1 MNNNSDFSK
10 ENENTVPVESIQS
23 NEDSFSAGTGKPESN
38 FNIQIENDL
47 ENNFE
52 YEHDEDAEMESE
64 QPKKLR
70 DRIKKMIPSLSGES
84 YRFAVIAF
92 TVFVAF
98 LAAIRVFAI
107 EQSVEFPGFSG
118 DGNSYKLENTIY
130 TTSFLILYVIGC
142 VAAFVISAFSHKVS
156 FGTSKRSNPFIF
168 ISSLA
173 GFCMVGCAGFFVY
186 RLTLIDVPAS
196 KMTYWVI
203 ILMLLTGAYF
213 AMDAVGFITEKTR
226 PWFSTVTVVF
236 GIVRLIS
243 EFLKLHESQYLSS
256 NEYHLV
262 SLTAVLLFFCN
273 NARFHIYG
281 KAGIWYRFFGLFSV
295 LTLLAYALPEIYI
308 SLFEPYYVDSVF
320 VFCLVDA
327 VLAFYIIAK
336 LLSVRNFKSETEAEA
351 EIAEKE

>member
-1 MNNNSDFSK
+1 MNNNSKNNSNLTEKAEEK
-10 ENENTVPVESIQS
+10 ENISPEAFEKNGFDT
-23 NEDSFSAGTGKPESN
+23 DSEKSN
-38 FNIQIENDL
+38 FKIQLENDL
-47 ENNFE
+47 EKNFE
-52 YEHDEDAEMESE
+52 YEGEEESTEDFEK
-64 QPKKLR
+64 PKKFR
-70 DRIKKMIPSLSGES
+70 DKIKKMIPSLSGES
-84 YRFAVIAF
+84 YRFAVIVF

-98 LAAIRVFAI
+98 LAAVRVFAI

-118 DGNSYKLENTIY
+118 EGSSYKLENTIY
-130 TTSFLILYVIGC
+130 TSSFFVLYVLGC
-142 VAAFVISAFSHKVS
+142 VAAFVISVFSHKVS

-186 RLTLIDVPAS
+186 RLALIDAS
-196 KMTYWVI
+196 VSKLTYWVI

-226 PWFSTVTVVF
+226 PLFSTVTVVF

-243 EFLKLHESQYLSS
+243 EFLSLHESQYLSS

-262 SLTAVLLFFCN
+262 SLAALLLFFCN

-281 KAGIWYRFFGLFSV
+281 KAGIWYRFFGLFAV
-295 LTLLAYALPEIYI
+295 LSLLVYALPEIYI

-336 LLSVRNFKSETEAEA
+336 LLSVRNLSSETEAETS
-351 EIAEKE
+351 EK